1 MRVHPGSVEHESAT
15 AGDAPTSTWWGI
27 AIVALAIGLFG
38 LLDLAVGLAQP
49 AESSLDD
56 RLPVAMER
64 GDVYLLGN
72 SMFKTGVDLD
82 QLSGILPDESVKFSY
97 HDGYYSNLWYLMAK
111 NAIVPRPDDLPKVL
125 VWGFRP
131 TYANQPA
138 FQKIDSPDIDTFSLE
153 SEPFW
158 DEAVSSQGLTVIPDR
173 TLASRLADHSTIRSE
188 RARAQ
193 DWTQSAANR
202 ISVSLLDAVGAGS
215 ADALRSALIDSD
227 DSVSDV
233 LLRAVT
239 DGRVQMSEEL
249 VVDAGAQFIEGPEVQ
264 FDQSFIP
271 PTTELL
277 SEAGID
283 QLVVIFKPVS
293 VLDETIPPS
302 AVEFADAASR
312 FFEEQGIPYLNLL
325 DEESLSSDQFASG
338 DHYNADGRENVTAL
352 VGNRLRL
359 LLGQGAATP
368 SQAG

>member
-1 MRVHPGSVEHESAT
+1 MRVRPGDVEHESA
-15 AGDAPTSTWWGI
+15 AADDAPTSTWLGI
-27 AIVALAIGLFG
+27 AIVALAVGIFG
-38 LLDLAVGLAQP
+38 LVDLAVGLAQT
-49 AESSLDD
+49 SKNSLDE
-56 RLPVAMER
+56 RLPVAMTQD
-64 GDVYLLGN
+64 DVYLLGN

-82 QLSGILPDESVKFSY
+82 QLSEILPSESVKFSY

-111 NAIVPRPDDLPKVL
+111 NAIVPRRSDLPKVL

-158 DEAVSSQGLTVIPDR
+158 DEVVSSQGLTEIPDK
-173 TLASRLADHSTIRSE
+173 TLASRMADRSTIRNE

-215 ADALRSALIDSD
+215 ADALRSALVDGD

-249 VVDAGAQFIEGPEVQ
+249 VVDAGAQFIEGPRVR

-277 SEAGID
+277 RDAGVR
-283 QLVVIFKPVS
+283 QLVIIFKPVS
-293 VLDETIPPS
+293 VLNGTIAPS
-302 AVEFADAASR
+302 AVEFADAASL

-325 DEESLSSDQFASG
+325 DEASLSLDQYASG

-359 LLGQGAATP
+359 LLEQAAATP